1 MYIYINFVQYF
12 ELYNIY
18 NIKYIQN
25 IKIILSTRYIVE
37 YDYIICMYLL
47 YRNIYYTK
55 KNIVKL
61 FHINLKLFIMIK

>member
-18 NIKYIQN
+18 NIKYIQNIKN

-55 KNIVKL
+55 KIQ
-61 FHINLKLFIMIK
+61 